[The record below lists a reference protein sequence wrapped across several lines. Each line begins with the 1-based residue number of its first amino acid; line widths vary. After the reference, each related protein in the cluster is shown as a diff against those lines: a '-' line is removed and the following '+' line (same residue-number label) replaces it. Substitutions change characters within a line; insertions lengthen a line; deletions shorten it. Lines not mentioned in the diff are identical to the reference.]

1 MLPFWRLDPP
11 FRFAVYAAFG
21 VLFMS
26 GAAWFVAD
34 RIKESSENE
43 IWQESAATL
52 LMIHGGTAMVT
63 LMLLGALV
71 PVHVGRAWRARKNRA
86 TGIIMAVCNAV
97 LIATAFGLYY
107 LASEALRPW
116 ASDIH
121 LAFGLAL
128 PVLMLVH
135 VQVGRKQR
143 KLNTKEAASR

>member
-86 TGIIMAVCNAV
+86 TGILMAVCNAV
-97 LIATAFGLYY
+97 LIVTAFGLYY

-128 PVLMLVH
+128 PVMMLVH
-135 VQVGRKQR
+135 VQAGRKQR
-143 KLNTKEAASR
+143 KLNTK

>member
-34 RIKESSENE
+34 RMKESSENE

-97 LIATAFGLYY
+97 LIVTAFGLYY